1 MPRGVGLLE
10 KSFCLVETIL
20 FSLHSLLLSTRLV
33 WCYISSRLLLFFARA
48 SWRTHF
54 ALKKKGRKTKRK
66 KNLPL
71 SMGAALA
78 LECSLWPLL
87 LLALTEQRARFINY
101 RSRVTFFP
109 SSSNSTPEAAGAI
122 RTWSTR
128 IIKFDL
134 GEGKGKLPSSTRIT
148 AAALRNQS
156 YSKPLSD
163 LKSLFL
169 SPRLFFLSST
179 NPL

>member
-87 LLALTEQRARFINY
+87 LLLLALTEQRARFINY

-122 RTWSTR
+122 RTWKHSDKVR
-128 IIKFDL
+128 L
-134 GEGKGKLPSSTRIT
+134 GEGKGKRETALEHMHYCCATKSKLLKASVGPKISLSLPST
-148 AAALRNQS
+148 
-156 YSKPLSD
+156 
-163 LKSLFL
+163 LF
-169 SPRLFFLSST
+169 SFIY
-179 NPL
+179 